1 MHQYHCRRQNSL
13 QNIIIVINIITGI
26 ITIFIIIITECEKSH
41 CQIMMVIIIII
52 PNMFIFAL
60 QWFLCSS
67 AFKKPP
73 SWSLSF
79 SKSPP
84 VSIVIKGIN
93 CQTPFAAELAGG
105 LRPAITSLDKNLGY
119 IRKAIIDPSTDH
131 AIMMTM
137 TMTLTMIKT
146 GTMTMM
152 MICFAWSA
160 VFADLVPPSSI
171 PQSPTISYNGITQC
185 KCVMCNVN
193 G

>member
-13 QNIIIVINIITGI
+13 QNIIIVIIIITGI

-73 SWSLSF
+73 SRSPSF

-84 VSIVIKGIN
+84 AVSVVIKVIN

-131 AIMMTM
+131 AIMMIMM
-137 TMTLTMIKT
+137 TMTLTMIMMIKT
-146 GTMTMM
+146 GTMTTMM
-152 MICFAWSA
+152 MICFA
-160 VFADLVPPSSI
+160 
-171 PQSPTISYNGITQC
+171 
-185 KCVMCNVN
+185 
-193 G
+193 

>member
-1 MHQYHCRRQNSL
+1 
-13 QNIIIVINIITGI
+13 
-26 ITIFIIIITECEKSH
+26 
-41 CQIMMVIIIII
+41 MMVIIIII

-73 SWSLSF
+73 SRSLSF
-79 SKSPP
+79 PKSPP

-131 AIMMTM
+131 AIMMMM
-137 TMTLTMIKT
+137 TMTLTMI
-146 GTMTMM
+146 M
-152 MICFAWSA
+152 MIKNDDDDDDDMFCMIG
-160 VFADLVPPSSI
+160 SI
-171 PQSPTISYNGITQC
+171 CRLGPTQLNSTIAHYLL
-185 KCVMCNVN
+185 
-193 G
+193 